1 MLLQEQLLA
10 CQADADKP
18 SNAQQIESSAPAWAH
33 HGASLARQQWLVH
46 TSAQLKADAAAK
58 ALASAADPAFA
69 AALRGKR
76 GFDIKAIIERAAKK
90 IKDETKAKADQVE
103 AKRQDLVRQAGI
115 EYLRL
120 SFGKKQKPAP
130 NVLQEKLGKA
140 CKCSKSLPPG
150 KHKEGCTFHP
160 TNLRSKT
167 LAVDRAAIDKQLRER
182 TSLTFSQR
190 IEAVDH
196 LFSSEQAAASSSS
209 SSSSSSKGPSFLKT
223 SGTRKVCV

>member
-69 AALRGKR
+69 AALPGKR

-130 NVLQEKLGKA
+130 NVLQEKFENVRH
-140 CKCSKSLPPG
+140 P
-150 KHKEGCTFHP
+150 EG
-160 TNLRSKT
+160 
-167 LAVDRAAIDKQLRER
+167 
-182 TSLTFSQR
+182 
-190 IEAVDH
+190 
-196 LFSSEQAAASSSS
+196 
-209 SSSSSSKGPSFLKT
+209 
-223 SGTRKVCV
+223 VCVKLCGCVKRPVRFGFGAGTFFLSFGTPQTHLLGPVRTWLHLCGLCADLCGVWQSQ